1 VNYAIVPLICVFV
14 FAIVILAV
22 QSLSNMLFAARD
34 KTERINRRMTM
45 LDSGLRPDEV
55 YAALVRKPEPI
66 SESNRT
72 IAELHD
78 KIWTYC
84 RQAGLSVS
92 PTYLVSAVLMAVL
105 GASVSG
111 IFLLNAR
118 TTFGSTLDDI
128 ALLVACSVLI
138 PLAVWAWIGLKRSA
152 RLAILTEQIPL
163 ALDIV
168 NRAVR
173 AGHPVVSA
181 IKLAASEMDD
191 PIGTEFGLIVDEITY
206 GVEIKDALSNFAK
219 RTGSADAHFFA
230 VSVGVQFETGGNLV
244 EILSGL
250 AKVIRGRITLAKRV
264 HALASEGRASAYVL
278 SALPVF
284 LVVGLLVLHPSY
296 YTSKFSD
303 PIFWPAVAVVCLIY
317 GLGWIMINR
326 IINIRY

>member
-1 VNYAIVPLICVFV
+1 MNYIIVPLICVVVFV
-14 FAIVILAV
+14 IVILAV
-22 QSLSNMLFAARD
+22 QALSNMLFSARD
-34 KTERINRRMTM
+34 KSERINRRMTM

-66 SESNRT
+66 SESNKA

-78 KIWTYC
+78 RIWTYC

-92 PTYLVSAVLMAVL
+92 PTYLVSGVLLAVLVVGM
-105 GASVSG
+105 SG
-111 IFLLNAR
+111 IFMLNAR
-118 TTFGSTLDDI
+118 TTFGSPLDDVVLLI
-128 ALLVACSVLI
+128 ACCVLI
-138 PLAVWAWIGLKRSA
+138 PLAVWTWIGFKRSA
-152 RLAILTEQIPL
+152 RLAILTEQLPL
-163 ALDIV
+163 ALDVV

-173 AGHPVVSA
+173 AGHPVVAA
-181 IKLAASEMDD
+181 IKLAATEMDD

-219 RTGSADAHFFA
+219 RTGSSDAHFFA
-230 VSVGVQFETGGNLV
+230 VSVGVQSETGGNLV

-264 HALASEGRASAYVL
+264 RALASEGRASAYIL

-284 LVVGLLVLHPSY
+284 LVVALMIMHPSY

-303 PIFWPAVAVVCLIY
+303 PIFWPTVAGVCVVY
-317 GLGWIMINR
+317 ALGWVMISR
-326 IINIRY
+326 IVNIRY